1 LLESVEAAQAQ
12 QVHPEDREPD
22 GTGRD
27 LGQEPSIVQ
36 PGDQGAQ
43 AEALIEISGEAPEQ
57 GYLSRFCSR
66 SRKPSEICSRS

>member
-12 QVHPEDREPD
+12 HVHPEDRQPD

-27 LGQEPSIVQ
+27 PGQQPKIVQ
-36 PGDQGAQ
+36 PRDEPPQG
-43 AEALIEISGEAPEQ
+43 EPLVEIGGEAPEQ
-57 GYLSRFCSR
+57 SYLARFCSR